1 MRKLRNV
8 EQRLLKFLIRNVLS
22 NKWKNVL
29 IFVLKMDFLVKRN
42 NLQRIYER
50 TKMFLSKN
58 WNTICVHSSKAY
70 VVL

>member
-22 NKWKNVL
+22 NKWKNFL

-50 TKMFLSKN
+50 TKMLLSKN
-58 WNTICVHSSKAY
+58 WNTICVHSSKA
-70 VVL
+70 